1 MATRANLTSI
11 KPPDLRKVR
20 ILLIRA
26 LDLLPA
32 AGPEWHPTFRAA
44 RQIREH
50 VRDAK
55 RELEA
60 YLGPE
65 D

>member
-1 MATRANLTSI
+1 MLSVTTPKA
-11 KPPDLRKVR
+11 PDLRKVR

-26 LDLLPA
+26 LDMLPA
-32 AGPEWHPTFRAA
+32 TGPDWHPTFQAA
-44 RQIREH
+44 RRVREH

-55 RELEA
+55 REVEA

-65 D
+65 E